1 MTKPIDALVE
11 ALEHCVV
18 GLDKCRDWPGAHE
31 ECSKAMHS
39 ATAALAQARAEQA
52 EPVAVA
58 FLDIGAGGYVD
69 LGSDL
74 TDGQLAE
81 LPLGRHALAIVGTF
95 GVDGYAPTTPP
106 AAPVASAE
114 QAEPKPV
121 AFGDRLGSHLQQV
134 YCIPSTGVPPWMEK
148 MTPLYTKPPAPVQAV
163 EPLTAWQPQFEAISH
178 KQETLVREFCAE
190 IAGPFGGV
198 GNPPDPV
205 RLLEMAQALYE
216 AERDDLAAAPPLP
229 KG

>member
-1 MTKPIDALVE
+1 MTKTIDALVE
-11 ALEHCVV
+11 ALVEALERLAEYTDELVSDHE
-18 GLDKCRDWPGAHE
+18 CRPLENAR
-31 ECSKAMHS
+31 
-39 ATAALAQARAEQA
+39 AALALARAEQV
-52 EPVAVA
+52 EPIYMYQ
-58 FLDIGAGGYVD
+58 LSD
-69 LGSDL
+69 GSWIEQTKASYEYNL
-74 TDGQLAE
+74 
-81 LPLGRHALAIVGTF
+81 RHSKETATARIF
-95 GVDGYAPTTPP
+95 YAT
-106 AAPVASAE
+106 
-114 QAEPKPV
+114 
-121 AFGDRLGSHLQQV
+121 
-134 YCIPSTGVPPWMEK
+134 
-148 MTPLYTKPPAPVQAV
+148 PPAPVQAV